1 LTPSEAEVGS
11 NGSGMRTVG
20 GCNGGA
26 YWVAKVT
33 RRDGVCPG
41 TEIAKDRQLEKVNS
55 HLQLKYGDLFRLPK

>member
-1 LTPSEAEVGS
+1 MG
-11 NGSGMRTVG
+11 TVG
-20 GCNGGA
+20 GYNGGA